1 MAISFDPYTTT
12 NTTGTFG
19 TSSQGFIQGVAQDD
33 PVTRYKMVGGVVAS
47 TETYPMWG
55 GEAITAVL
63 PSSTSAAA
71 GMLGATLSLAAT
83 SEANIQGFT
92 VFDSAFNG
100 IITSSSQ
107 VPLFVPGSTISY
119 YRLGSGA
126 RIPLKI
132 DSTSAS
138 ALLGASPK
146 TALYWDFTNQ
156 QLTTTVNASGEAL
169 DITVVEVQLANSMT
183 VTYDTDTG
191 YATWATSGYTAVVEI

>member
-1 MAISFDPYTTT
+1 MTISFDPYTTT

-19 TSSQGFIQGVAQDD
+19 TSSQGYIQGVAQDD
-33 PVTRYKMVGGVVAS
+33 PVTRYKMAGGVVAS

-63 PSSTSAAA
+63 PSSTSTAA

-83 SEANIQGFT
+83 TEANIQGFT
-92 VFDSAFNG
+92 VFDGGLNG
-100 IITSSSQ
+100 IITASSQ
-107 VPLFVPGSTISY
+107 VPLYVQGSSINY

-138 ALLGASPK
+138 ALLGASPA
-146 TALYWDFTNQ
+146 TALYWDFDNQ
-156 QLTTTVNASGEAL
+156 ELTTTAGTVAL
-169 DITVVEVQLANSMT
+169 DIIVLDVQLANSMT